1 VIVRKSLR
9 ILGIVGGCFALI
21 ILLGYLGLDMYLASG
36 HAKRLASEQLSS
48 LLGGNIRVT
57 ELEAG
62 VGSTE
67 VHVEVLSQPAAD
79 GRAPAQPIV
88 TGTVRANVGPI
99 GLAAGSSPSTVTLSN
114 AQVTLH
120 FDKDGNL
127 TDKLPEPQGQGGGEK
142 LPAITVKGAA
152 VTLKQEGK
160 PDFHASGIDVSVA
173 DDGKLLKITG
183 RASDPT
189 WKGWKLS
196 GEWSKAGGSGSIVLQ
211 TEDRVAVN
219 PEMLKSVPF
228 VPPETWQWA
237 VLTADTNC
245 TVKIDRGADKRVSYR
260 VELDPQNA
268 RLTVP
273 PIDLTTT
280 GTTGKVVVENA
291 VVTLTD
297 VNGQTAGGKLHVDSR
312 LDFAADPSRLTFQVD
327 AHGLN
332 IPQLPKTWGLPHL
345 EAGKLEGKANIE
357 LVVKDGQVQPWG
369 RGEADIVGGR
379 LFGGTVE
386 GKVTLVGDGKR
397 LRFDSDVAAVPRKR
411 LGGGLDA
418 AAALVAT
425 MLQAPAQPPPKSAEP
440 APKKGPTY
448 VQAHLRLKEIDLAEL
463 VQQLQVKIPI
473 RVTGRASLDVQAEIP
488 VAEARTLR
496 AYRIHG
502 KLTVPTLG
510 LQDLTLNNVA
520 ADVVFR
526 EGVLTLT
533 NLSGDIPQPGDP
545 SAAAGTFVGT
555 ARYGVD
561 PQTDLTADL
570 KLTAIPLAQMFKAF
584 PDLGEVASGQV
595 SGSATLTAPGAKLG
609 DVTAYVADGT
619 LSSPSLTAFG
629 RRAEKVALTLALR
642 KGVARIADA
651 SAVVEGLPV
660 TGSASV
666 TLAGKYPYTA
676 TVKTDPADVVAI
688 QRLVPEAD
696 IPVELSGKLATTTD
710 LKGTLNPVTVTAAGT
725 ATATGLVIGTA
736 KVEKLVADWSVTEDV
751 LTLTNIRSDLYKG
764 TIVGSARF
772 PLKAAEAGGFAVTFQ
787 DVDAAAVTRAV
798 PSTPIKLEGA
808 VSGTLKGTLPP
819 QRGGEQRRATVALT
833 LTAPRLK
840 VQGIPTE
847 RLKGKIDYKP
857 GLLAYDLTGETLGG
871 SFDLNGTYPLGEAK
885 TDEPKKDGE
894 PVAAGQP
901 QPKKEAASGRI
912 RLTGLRLS
920 RLAGDL
926 GVPALAPL
934 KGLVNVHVTY
944 TFEPGAAGPTGG
956 GQVEV
961 LDLGWGTSS
970 FGETIRA
977 AVRVTETA
985 VEVPELSG
993 RFADGTLR
1001 GRVRYNFVYPRR
1013 SFYTLTLDGADAG
1026 KLLGP
1031 FGFDAVNAR
1040 VTVATRGNIG
1050 RELRGSGTASFSR
1063 GQVTGFQLAEVRL
1076 PFDWSYTPGSGGRL
1090 GVRDL
1095 GGQAAGGRITGEAT
1109 VSWGTSVQAE
1119 GRLKFVDLSFRALL
1133 GQFGQSSGLGSGRM
1147 NGQFTFSGTDM
1158 RSCDDLTGQLVATL
1172 GEGPVYDLPVFSQL
1186 AQYLVPSVSARGLVP
1201 FNEGE
1206 LRGRLAKGQFRVQR
1220 FALTGPSSKL
1230 FLDGTIGVRTG
1241 RLDLDAVAMTGQ
1253 VGLNVGILRG
1263 YARRLLPIGPV
1274 PAGLIL
1280 EVSRLLSNRTIRA
1293 RVTGTINQPIVTVN
1307 LAGLLTEEAI
1317 RFFLE
1322 PYLPF
1327 PR

>member
-1 VIVRKSLR
+1 MIVRKTLR
-9 ILGIVGGCFALI
+9 ILGIVVGCLVLI
-21 ILLGYLGLDMYLASG
+21 VLLGYLGLDVYLSSG

-48 LLGGNIRVT
+48 LLGGNVRVT

-67 VHVEVLSQPAAD
+67 VRVEVLGQPATD
-79 GRAPAQPIV
+79 GGAPAQPIV
-88 TGTVRANVGPI
+88 TGTVRADVGTI

-114 AQVTLH
+114 ARVTLH

-127 TDKLPEPQGQGGGEK
+127 TDRLPEPQGQGGGEK

-160 PDFHASGIDVSVA
+160 PDFHAAGIDVSVT
-173 DDGKLLKITG
+173 DDGKVLKIAG

-211 TEDRVAVN
+211 TEDRVAVT
-219 PEMLKSVPF
+219 PELLKSVPF

-237 VLTADTNC
+237 VLTADTTC
-245 TVKIDRGADKRVSYR
+245 TVKIDRGADKRVGYR
-260 VELDPQNA
+260 VELDPRNA

-273 PIDLTTT
+273 PIELTTT
-280 GTTGKVVVENA
+280 DTTGQVVVENG

-312 LDFAADPSRLTFQVD
+312 LDFAADPSRLTFQVA
-327 AHGLN
+327 AHGLD
-332 IPQLPKTWGLPHL
+332 IPQLPKTWGLPQL
-345 EAGKLEGKANIE
+345 EAGKLEGKAAIE
-357 LVVKDGQVQPWG
+357 LVVKDGKVQPWG

-397 LRFDSDVAAVPRKR
+397 LRFDSDVAAAPRKR
-411 LGGGLDA
+411 PGGLDA

-425 MLQAPAQPPPKSAEP
+425 MLQAPAQPPPKPAEP

-448 VQAHLRLKEIDLAEL
+448 VQAHLRLRDIDLAEL
-463 VQQLQVKIPI
+463 VQQLQVKVPI
-473 RVTGRASLDVQAEIP
+473 RVTGRASLDVHAEFP

-496 AYRIHG
+496 AYRVHG

-510 LQDLTLNNVA
+510 LQDLTLDNLT

-526 EGVLTLT
+526 DGVLTLT
-533 NLSGDIPQPGDP
+533 NLSGELPQPGDA

-570 KLTAIPLAQMFKAF
+570 KLTAIPLAQVFKAV

-595 SGSATLTAPGAKLG
+595 SGSAKLTAPGDKLG

-619 LSSPSLTAFG
+619 LSSPRLTAFG
-629 RRAEKVALTLALR
+629 RKAEKVSLKLALR
-642 KGVARIADA
+642 EGVARIADA

-696 IPVELSGKLATTTD
+696 IPVELSGKLATATD
-710 LKGTLNPVTVTAAGT
+710 LKGTLNPVTFTAAGT

-751 LTLTNIRSDLYKG
+751 LTLKTIRSDLYKG
-764 TIVGSARF
+764 TIVGSAKF
-772 PLKAAEAGGFAVTFQ
+772 PLQAAEAGTFDVTFR
-787 DVDAAAVTRAV
+787 DVDAAAVTRAL
-798 PSTPIKLEGA
+798 PSTPVRLEGA

-819 QRGGEQRRATVALT
+819 RRGGEERRATVALN
-833 LTAPRLK
+833 LTAPRLR

-847 RLKGKIDYKP
+847 RLKGTIDYKP
-857 GLLAYDLTGETLGG
+857 GLLAYDLTGQTLGG
-871 SFDLNGTYPLGEAK
+871 RFDLTGTYPLGEAK
-885 TDEPKKDGE
+885 KEE
-894 PVAAGQP
+894 
-901 QPKKEAASGRI
+901 PKKEAASGRI

-934 KGLVNVHVTY
+934 KGLVNVNVTY

-977 AVRVTETA
+977 AVRVTPIA

-1001 GRVRYNFVYPRR
+1001 GRVRYNFANPRR

-1040 VTVATRGNIG
+1040 VHVATRGTIG

-1063 GQVTGFQLAEVRL
+1063 GKVTGFQLAEVRL
-1076 PFDWSYTPGSGGRL
+1076 PFDWSYTPGVGGRL

-1095 GGQAAGGRITGEAT
+1095 GGQAAGGRVTGEAT
-1109 VSWGTSVQAE
+1109 VSWGTGVQAE

-1147 NGQFTFSGTDM
+1147 NGQFTFSGSDM
-1158 RSCDDLTGQLVATL
+1158 RSFDDLTGQLVATL

-1206 LRGRLAKGQFRVQR
+1206 LRGRLAQGQFRVQR

-1230 FLDGTIGVRTG
+1230 FLDGTVGVRTG
-1241 RLDLDAVAMTGQ
+1241 RLDLDAVALTGP

-1263 YARRLLPIGPV
+1263 YALRLLPVGPV

-1280 EVSRLLSNRTIRA
+1280 EVSRFLSNRTIRA
-1293 RVTGTINQPIVTVN
+1293 KVTGTIDQPIVTVN
-1307 LAGLLTEEAI
+1307 VAALLTEEAI